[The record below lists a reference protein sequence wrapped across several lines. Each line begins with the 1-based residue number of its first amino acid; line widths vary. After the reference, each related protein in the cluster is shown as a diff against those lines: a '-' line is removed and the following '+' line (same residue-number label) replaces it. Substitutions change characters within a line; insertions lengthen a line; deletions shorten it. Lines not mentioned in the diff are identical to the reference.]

1 MEYEIKNQFLNV
13 KINSRG
19 AELAS
24 VKSVNSDTEFLW
36 QADPE
41 VWNRHAPI
49 LFPIVGRLKNDTYQ
63 YQGKSYQLSQHGF
76 ARDKEF
82 KLLSQENDAISLV
95 LRDDE
100 ASLKEYPCLLYTSP
114 SPRDN
119 ARDLVCRLLLE
130 KKKKRK
136 KH

>member
-49 LFPIVGRLKNDTYQ
+49 LFPIVGRLK
-63 YQGKSYQLSQHGF
+63 K
-76 ARDKEF
+76 
-82 KLLSQENDAISLV
+82 
-95 LRDDE
+95 
-100 ASLKEYPCLLYTSP
+100 
-114 SPRDN
+114 
-119 ARDLVCRLLLE
+119 
-130 KKKKRK
+130 
-136 KH
+136 